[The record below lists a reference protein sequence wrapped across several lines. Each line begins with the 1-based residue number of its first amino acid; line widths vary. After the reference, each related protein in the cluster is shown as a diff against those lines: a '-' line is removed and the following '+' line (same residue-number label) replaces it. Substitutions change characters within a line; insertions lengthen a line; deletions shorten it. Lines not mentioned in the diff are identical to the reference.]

1 MKTIKLFLTLA
12 AGLFLAACSEDNIGE
27 QYEIL
32 GLGGDTE
39 AQTELDRWLYEN
51 ITGPYNMEVKYR
63 WDRSEVDLTYT
74 LVPVKEEVVRPIMS
88 AVVKGWIKPYEKV
101 TEGTDNE
108 AFVYKLSPKKFML
121 VGSAK
126 YTGSTIVTGE
136 AEGGRKVVIFR
147 ANDYTKDPEVLIS
160 MLKTCHHEF
169 AHTISQAQRYPEE
182 FEKVTA
188 ESYTTK
194 WTSVSTVQARH
205 NGYVS
210 NYACKSPGEDF
221 AETLAFLC
229 MYGREWYEDL
239 ITQESDWYAKPEN
252 RKTSYDPGAA
262 LRTKQSLVET
272 YLKSTWDV
280 ELYDSRSKKGL
291 ITLVQEAIEEIRA
304 DIEDAKNN
312 N

>member
-1 MKTIKLFLTLA
+1 M
-12 AGLFLAACSEDNIGE
+12 
-27 QYEIL
+27 
-32 GLGGDTE
+32 
-39 AQTELDRWLYEN
+39 
-51 ITGPYNMEVKYR
+51 
-63 WDRSEVDLTYT
+63 
-74 LVPVKEEVVRPIMS
+74 
-88 AVVKGWIKPYEKV
+88 
-101 TEGTDNE
+101 
-108 AFVYKLSPKKFML
+108 
-121 VGSAK
+121 
-126 YTGSTIVTGE
+126 
-136 AEGGRKVVIFR
+136 VIFR

-252 RKTSYDPGAA
+252 QKTSYDPGAPCG
-262 LRTKQSLVET
+262 RSSRWSRPTS
-272 YLKSTWDV
+272 SRRGDV
-280 ELYDSRSKKGL
+280 ELYDIPIEKGTYHPSCRRRSRRSAPTSK
-291 ITLVQEAIEEIRA
+291 T
-304 DIEDAKNN
+304 AKNN
-312 N
+312 H